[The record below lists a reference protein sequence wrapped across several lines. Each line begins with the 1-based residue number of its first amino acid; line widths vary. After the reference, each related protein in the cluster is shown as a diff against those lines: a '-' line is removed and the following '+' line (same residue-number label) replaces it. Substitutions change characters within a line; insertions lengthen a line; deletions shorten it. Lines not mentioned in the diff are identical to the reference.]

1 MRHQQKTLVLGRP
14 KKQRQA
20 LIRSLVESLV
30 LHGGITTTKVKAK
43 ATRSLVERLIT
54 KAKRN
59 RPADRAAISAAVYTG
74 KVVKKLI
81 EEIAPKYAER
91 KGGYT
96 RTVKLGFRK
105 NDSGEKVRIE
115 FV

>member
-14 KKQRQA
+14 LKQRQA
-20 LIRSLVESLV
+20 LVRSLVESLV

-43 ATRSLVERLIT
+43 AARFLVEKLIT

-59 RPADRAAISAAVYTG
+59 NPTDRAAISAALYTG
-74 KVVKKLI
+74 KAVKKLI
-81 EEIAPKYAER
+81 DEVAPKYTER
-91 KGGYT
+91 VGGYT
-96 RTVKLGFRK
+96 RTTKLGYRK
-105 NDSGEKVRIE
+105 GDSGEKVRIE